1 MGAVQLDRCSGDIMR
16 RLLIIVLVSA
26 FAATAGAAAV
36 DPAAAL
42 DVAKKQIAAKKY
54 DDAVGQL
61 LPAIEA
67 AANIADADMQKQAL
81 TALHFYAA
89 VAYSALQE
97 DDEALRHLE
106 EALLLTPAMRN
117 LDPAKFD
124 ARFIALFERA
134 KGDGDESSGRR
145 FDDLYPGF
153 APYSSESPPVT
164 AEIPAVEILG
174 SRDEKRQFRDVS
186 TASAREEFFAA
197 FWAGRDRAPDTSGNE
212 YRDDILRRI
221 AFADDTF
228 AAGRERGALTDR
240 GRVFAVLGVPAS
252 VVRRTM
258 TAREAAN
265 VQALSRGSSNIE
277 VGTVEYW
284 TYRREQLPIDTSRQT
299 VTFRFVSHQ
308 GSARSS
314 SRRTAS
320 RSTPWRR
327 LRAPPGKE

>member
-1 MGAVQLDRCSGDIMR
+1 MR
-16 RLLIIVLVSA
+16 RLLIILFVSA
-26 FAATAGAAAV
+26 LAGTAGAAAV
-36 DPAAAL
+36 DPATAL
-42 DVAKKQIAAKKY
+42 DAAKKHIAAKKY
-54 DDAVGQL
+54 DDAVRQL
-61 LPAIEA
+61 VPAIEA
-67 AANIADADMQKQAL
+67 AEKIADVNMQKQAL

-89 VAYSALQE
+89 VAYSGLEE
-97 DDEALRHLE
+97 DDEALIHLE

-117 LDPAKFD
+117 VDPARYD
-124 ARFIALFERA
+124 ARFVALFERA
-134 KGDGDESSGRR
+134 KGDGNETRGRR

-153 APYSSESPPVT
+153 APYSSELPPVT
-164 AEIPAVEILG
+164 AEIPAIEILG
-174 SRDEKRQFRDVS
+174 SRDEKRQFRDV
-186 TASAREEFFAA
+186 TNASDREDFLAA
-197 FWAGRDRAPDTSGNE
+197 FWAARDRAPDTSENE
-212 YRDDILRRI
+212 FRDEVLRRV

-228 AAGRERGALTDR
+228 AAGRERGALADR

-308 GSARSS
+308 GIG
-314 SRRTAS
+314 TAILQKDGIAINTLAAAS
-320 RSTPWRR
+320 I
-327 LRAPPGKE
+327 APGKE